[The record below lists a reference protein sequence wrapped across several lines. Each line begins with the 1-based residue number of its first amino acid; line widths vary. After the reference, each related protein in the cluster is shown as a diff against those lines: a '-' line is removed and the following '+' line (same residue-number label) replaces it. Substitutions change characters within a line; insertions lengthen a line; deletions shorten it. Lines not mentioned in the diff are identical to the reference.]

1 MSGSGSDL
9 PGVVPFAN
17 KHPQL
22 LTSHERDDAICA
34 PCQGPG
40 WPRVSARAPPDTP
53 RALHLRP
60 QDSTW
65 MVP

>member
-17 KHPQL
+17 KHPQS

-34 PCQGPG
+34 PRDRVAQGLCP
-40 WPRVSARAPPDTP
+40 S
-53 RALHLRP
+53 
-60 QDSTW
+60 ST
-65 MVP
+65 